1 MKTCFGKTAKPAATK
16 SKAKRAAKKAQA
28 EARRQVALA
37 RIRPPC
43 DGPPVR
49 RQDMKAIGSILAAA
63 AFGVFAAQTASAQ
76 APQSQYTSTKN
87 KDCRTAEKNK
97 PKEEMPW
104 VVQSCKG
111 AGGMVVR
118 IFDVDLRQTV
128 SFGKTLAAAA
138 KEPAAEQG
146 FGPFNH
152 AHDVLEWRMR
162 DGKPFATIQRWFIAD
177 NENPGPDGRP
187 KNVQILAVTRLSPAC
202 HVAYIDA
209 NANADAN
216 VLAQQAADEKAT
228 AFTCG
233 KDEIAIVGKRGRGAE
248 LAAP

>member
-1 MKTCFGKTAKPAATK
+1 MKTL
-16 SKAKRAAKKAQA
+16 R
-28 EARRQVALA
+28 
-37 RIRPPC
+37 
-43 DGPPVR
+43 
-49 RQDMKAIGSILAAA
+49 SILS
-63 AFGVFAAQTASAQ
+63 GVVLCALGAYGASALSAQ
-76 APQSQYTSTKN
+76 NQYTSAKP

-111 AGGMVVR
+111 VGGFIVR
-118 IFDVDLRQTV
+118 IFDADLRQTV
-128 SFGKTLAAAA
+128 SYGKTLAAAA

-152 AHDVLEWRMR
+152 VHDTIEWRLR

-177 NENPGPDGRP
+177 NEKPKPDGSP
-187 KNVQILAVTRLSPAC
+187 TDVPILVVMRLAPAC

-209 NANADAN
+209 TANADAN
-216 VLAQQAADEKAT
+216 ALAQQTADEKAAT
-228 AFTCG
+228 FTCG
-233 KDEIAIVGKRGRGAE
+233 KDQVTVVGNKGRGAE

>member
-1 MKTCFGKTAKPAATK
+1 MKT
-16 SKAKRAAKKAQA
+16 
-28 EARRQVALA
+28 
-37 RIRPPC
+37 
-43 DGPPVR
+43 
-49 RQDMKAIGSILAAA
+49 IGSILAMVV
-63 AFGVFAAQTASAQ
+63 FGTFVLPASAQ
-76 APQSQYTSTKN
+76 APQSQYTSTKGSA
-87 KDCRTAEKNK
+87 CRTAEKNK

-111 AGGMVVR
+111 AGGMLVR

-152 AHDVLEWRMR
+152 AHDTIEWRMR

-228 AFTCG
+228 GFTCG

-248 LAAP
+248 LAAPQ

>member
-1 MKTCFGKTAKPAATK
+1 MMKLVSLLVGLALCALPMHG
-16 SKAKRAAKKAQA
+16 
-28 EARRQVALA
+28 ALA
-37 RIRPPC
+37 QP
-43 DGPPVR
+43 
-49 RQDMKAIGSILAAA
+49 A
-63 AFGVFAAQTASAQ
+63 
-76 APQSQYTSTKN
+76 QSQYTSAKQ

-104 VVQSCKG
+104 VVQACKG
-111 AGGMVVR
+111 VGGLIVR

-128 SFGKTLAAAA
+128 SFGKTVAAAA

-152 AHDVLEWRMR
+152 VHDVIEWRMR

-177 NENPGPDGRP
+177 NENPDASGRP
-187 KNVQILAVTRLSPAC
+187 KNVPVLVVMRLSPAC
-202 HVAYIDA
+202 HVAYVDA
-209 NANADAN
+209 SANADAN
-216 VLAQQAADEKAT
+216 ALAQQAADEKAG

-233 KDEIAIVGKRGRGAE
+233 KDEVAIVGKRGRGAE